1 MEVFY
6 CRLGNSLAHA
16 LISPL
21 GWVGLGWLGDGAGL
35 REVKGLASETW
46 VELWL
51 WEGVGLG

>member
-1 MEVFY
+1 M
-6 CRLGNSLAHA
+6 G
-16 LISPL
+16 
-21 GWVGLGWLGDGAGL
+21 GGGAGL